1 MKPWQAVE
9 CYGLLW
15 WYDSVDEASF
25 GGVDGLVSKQTSVF
39 YRLSKGN
46 INSLISSSFITSCL
60 SSDLD
65 VVSLS
70 LTSRTFGKNMGSFA
84 PGT

>member
-1 MKPWQAVE
+1 MVS
-9 CYGLLW
+9 CGGN
-15 WYDSVDEASF
+15 DSVDEASF

-84 PGT
+84 PWYLDISVDTVH